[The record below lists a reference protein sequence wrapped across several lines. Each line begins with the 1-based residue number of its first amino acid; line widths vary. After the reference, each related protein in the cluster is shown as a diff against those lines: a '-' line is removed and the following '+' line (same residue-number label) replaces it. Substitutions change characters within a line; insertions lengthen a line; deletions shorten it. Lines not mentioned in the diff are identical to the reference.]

1 LNGEG
6 KVGLKYDLA
15 TRTLKNT
22 GTADITLTE
31 LIEKATTLA
40 PGEEK
45 TLDAGTRLFEVQS

>member
-1 LNGEG
+1 M
-6 KVGLKYDLA
+6 GLRYELA

-45 TLDAGTRLFEVQS
+45 TLEQSTKIYEVQS

>member
-1 LNGEG
+1 MNGGG
-6 KVGLKYDLA
+6 KVGLRYDLA

-45 TLDAGTRLFEVQS
+45 TLDAGTRQFEIKS